1 MQLIVLYVAAILAG
15 FTLTRLPGLSFL
27 SSLTNLFDM
36 IGVLTMIV
44 FSLVLIYMALKSLI
58 KK

>member
-1 MQLIVLYVAAILAG
+1 MHLIALYVAAILAG
-15 FTLTRLPGLSFL
+15 FTLTQLPGLSFL
-27 SSLTNLFDM
+27 SSLTSLFNM

-44 FSLVLIYMALKSLI
+44 FSLVLIYMALKALI